1 MGRGRVCDGISYAN
15 GAFEVV
21 PPPRFAHVLPVFE
34 RIEHCQYCTALRHQR
49 VTIFAMH
56 IRVFISRN
64 HCLSNENKSLQ
75 RRSQCDLRKW
85 HIRQNLHSNWQ
96 HCDHKWQHCGHKW
109 WVTCAVCEDEEQD
122 KVGPGSSIVQV
133 STGRCVQIA

>member
-1 MGRGRVCDGISYAN
+1 MKTRVCSG
-15 GAFEVV
+15 EVSV
-21 PPPRFAHVLPVFE
+21 
-34 RIEHCQYCTALRHQR
+34 IC
-49 VTIFAMH
+49 
-56 IRVFISRN
+56 
-64 HCLSNENKSLQ
+64 
-75 RRSQCDLRKW
+75 
-85 HIRQNLHSNWQ
+85 